1 MNIPIDTMSV
11 SEKLAAIELIWS
23 SLTKDP
29 DSIPSPDWHRDE
41 LEARANR
48 LESGETTVSDWND
61 AEKRFD
67 QLGS

>member
-1 MNIPIDTMSV
+1 MNIPIDAMSV
-11 SEKLAAIELIWS
+11 SEKLAAIELIGS
-23 SLTKDP
+23 RSTKDP
-29 DSIPSPDWHRDE
+29 DSIPSPDLHPEE
-41 LEARANR
+41 LDARAKR